1 MKLSIDVDNY
11 CGPPDMLSYH
21 GNFYR
26 ASLNTRAPRRVSF
39 LGPLP
44 NLTESI
50 KESHALVRLGPVH
63 RTGADLKLRLQNHV
77 LAIIRCRETCV
88 LDVQI
93 SIGLVAVGLGNISA
107 GYISC

>member
-1 MKLSIDVDNY
+1 
-11 CGPPDMLSYH
+11 MLNYH
-21 GNFYR
+21 GKIYRTSLKTR
-26 ASLNTRAPRRVSF
+26 ASRFILF
-39 LGPLP
+39 LGLLP

-50 KESHALVRLGPVH
+50 KESHAFVRFGPVH
-63 RTGADLKLRLQNHV
+63 RTGADLKLRLQIHIM
-77 LAIIRCRETCV
+77 AIIWCWEACV